1 VAREYAYV
9 MPDRIVGGVVSMEFV
24 NAGDELHEFALG
36 RLAPGVTPEQA
47 RQELTDGDG
56 DPGPEL
62 VEDIGGVPFLTPGK
76 RVTVTRKLSEGTYV
90 LLCFIPAPDGRPHIE
105 HGMIRSFKI
114 EGDSGKDLPKP
125 DAVIIARTARFDVP
139 VLHAGR
145 QTIELRNAARED
157 RGFVLMGLKPGKT
170 PHQNVRFL
178 VFLAAILKGVH
189 KHAGLLRAGIG
200 HRHHAVGQVEVAHQ
214 LDEQNR
220 RADGAG
226 DTPRKAW
233 ADHGV
238 VMVVADRDHAT
249 RLSDEVAAEHL
260 EVHTSDDAWYLER
273 LRNYGS
279 IFLGS
284 RATVA
289 FSDKAIGTN
298 HTLPTGHAARYTGG
312 LSVAKFLK
320 TLTYQRIDSD
330 EGVRAVA
337 PHVVRD
343 LPRRPDARPRGDR
356 HQAPRA
362 ASEPVVEALVAPFS
376 VRSVRPRV
384 VLPGAAVRLRIRRA
398 RTTPG

>member
-1 VAREYAYV
+1 MRRTTALLGTVALLAGCGGKTEPAGNETKPANQQAAVRVVAREYAYV

-170 PHQNVRFL
+170 PKDVDAWFEAGGSGPAPVTFPGGIQSIPSGTS
-178 VFLAAILKGVH
+178 VFEELRLE
-189 KHAGLLRAGIG
+189 AGTTYYLLEDEHGLRATF
-200 HRHHAVGQVEVAHQ
+200 
-214 LDEQNR
+214 
-220 RADGAG
+220 
-226 DTPRKAW
+226 TP
-233 ADHGV
+233 
-238 VMVVADRDHAT
+238 
-249 RLSDEVAAEHL
+249 
-260 EVHTSDDAWYLER
+260 
-273 LRNYGS
+273 
-279 IFLGS
+279 
-284 RATVA
+284 
-289 FSDKAIGTN
+289 
-298 HTLPTGHAARYTGG
+298 
-312 LSVAKFLK
+312 
-320 TLTYQRIDSD
+320 QR
-330 EGVRAVA
+330 
-337 PHVVRD
+337 
-343 LPRRPDARPRGDR
+343 
-356 HQAPRA
+356 
-362 ASEPVVEALVAPFS
+362 
-376 VRSVRPRV
+376 
-384 VLPGAAVRLRIRRA
+384 
-398 RTTPG
+398 